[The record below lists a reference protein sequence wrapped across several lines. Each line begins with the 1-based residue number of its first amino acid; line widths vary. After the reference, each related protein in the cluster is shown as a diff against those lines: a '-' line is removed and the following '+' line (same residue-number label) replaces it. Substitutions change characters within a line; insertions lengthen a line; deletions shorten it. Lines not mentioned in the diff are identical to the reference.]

1 MSDASLRRISSGV
14 PGLDTILHGG
24 FIDERMY
31 LILGEPGTGK
41 TLLGMSFLET
51 GLENDENVLFIHSE
65 ESRKDILVN
74 GNSVG
79 IDLSGA
85 DFLDLGPDSDFFSQ
99 DHSYELVNPKD
110 LESEQVIEDIRETIE
125 QLDPD
130 RVLFD
135 PITQLRAIEPSENQY
150 RKRLVS
156 FMRFLRGRGTT
167 VLATQTPGG
176 STDNSIESL
185 SDGVIRLQRAGSGRR
200 ITVKKHRGVGQ
211 HEGSHGLEIRED
223 GLEVFPRLDPEPY
236 RTDLGSA
243 QFGTGIPAFD
253 QLLGGGIERGT
264 VTILTG
270 PSGVGKT
277 TLATKF
283 IAAAAADGRPA
294 AMYQFE
300 EAVDKLTHRAESFG
314 IPVTELQQRGPLRI
328 EAIEP
333 LTLSAEEFA
342 QRIKEQAAEHGTELV
357 VIDGTEGYQLSLHG
371 EPNGLVNSLHAL
383 TRYLTSTDITVVLVD
398 QSEGTGGMI
407 QPTSRN
413 FSYLADNVVVLN
425 YIERGGAK
433 ERVASVLKKRVGS
446 HEETVRP
453 YTIGDDGIRMRE
465 PVPEIEG
472 FLSGQPE
479 YGERPDGRNS

>member
-1 MSDASLRRISSGV
+1 
-14 PGLDTILHGG
+14 
-24 FIDERMY
+24 
-31 LILGEPGTGK
+31 
-41 TLLGMSFLET
+41 
-51 GLENDENVLFIHSE
+51 
-65 ESRKDILVN
+65 
-74 GNSVG
+74 
-79 IDLSGA
+79 
-85 DFLDLGPDSDFFSQ
+85 
-99 DHSYELVNPKD
+99 
-110 LESEQVIEDIRETIE
+110 
-125 QLDPD
+125 
-130 RVLFD
+130 
-135 PITQLRAIEPSENQY
+135 
-150 RKRLVS
+150 
-156 FMRFLRGRGTT
+156 
-167 VLATQTPGG
+167 
-176 STDNSIESL
+176 
-185 SDGVIRLQRAGSGRR
+185 VIRLQRAGSGRR

-223 GLEVFPRLDPEPY
+223 GLEVFPRLDAEPY
-236 RTDLGSA
+236 RTDLGSD
-243 QFGTGIPAFD
+243 QFVTGIPAFD

-264 VTILTG
+264 VTIITG

-277 TLATKF
+277 TLATNF
-283 IAAAAADGRPA
+283 LAAAAEDERPA
-294 AMYQFE
+294 TMYQFE

-314 IPVTELQQRGPLRI
+314 IPITELQDEGSLRI

-342 QRIKEQAAEHGTELV
+342 QRISEQAAEHGTELV

-383 TRYLTSTDITVVLVD
+383 TRYLTSTDITVVLID
-398 QSEGTGGMI
+398 QSEGSGGMI

-453 YTIGDDGIRMRE
+453 YTIEDDGIRMRD

-472 FLSGQPE
+472 FLSGQPK
-479 YGERPDGRNS
+479 YGDGPDGRNS